1 MKPFRLLLAGLTG
14 IAIGLTAQSAAF
26 SRPFCLTT
34 RNGAERCIQALGDRR
49 YLVKV
54 SDPFSRTGYVA
65 RIDCI
70 AGAMTLA
77 TQTGYTDRQLIEE
90 MNALCDVLQGPTT
103 TL

>member
-1 MKPFRLLLAGLTG
+1 MKPLRLLLAGLTG
-14 IAIGLTAQSAAF
+14 IAIGVIVQDAAL

-54 SDPFSRTGYVA
+54 SDPFSKTGYVA

-70 AGAMTLA
+70 AGAISIA
-77 TQTGYTDRQLIEE
+77 TQTGYTNRELIEE
-90 MNALCDVLQGPTT
+90 MNALCETLKPTY
-103 TL
+103 LS